1 MNRHCPNNPTQS
13 VSRRTVFQAVLGCG
27 LIALLISTAGCQAG
41 LFTLAYLWK
50 GRDVDP
56 EYDILKKGEIKVAV
70 VCRTSAMDQYQNET
84 VPRDITRQ
92 VAKLIKQN
100 VKNKKLTVIDYRK
113 VEQYLDDC
121 SHNFED
127 FDEVGDALKAD
138 VVIGIELQNFYLQ
151 DSPNLLQGRA
161 GWMVKTFDMRKQDLY
176 AQKVM
181 SVVYPPNVPLPV
193 RDNTSVPA
201 FRMKFVDVISKQI
214 AALYHPHDPN
224 RIYGLM
230 DADLLEMH

>member
-1 MNRHCPNNPTQS
+1 MNRQFHPTYIQI
-13 VSRRTVFQAVLGCG
+13 VLCFG
-27 LIALLISTAGCQAG
+27 LLALLISTAGCQAG

-50 GRDVDP
+50 GRDVEP
-56 EYDILKKGEIKVAV
+56 EYNILKKGELKVVV
-70 VCRTSAMDQYQNET
+70 VCRTNMMDQFQNET
-84 VPRDITRQ
+84 VPRDLTRQ
-92 VAKLIKQN
+92 VSKLLQQN
-100 VKNKKLTVIDYRK
+100 VKNKKLKVIDYRK
-113 VEQYLDDC
+113 VEQWLDDC

-127 FDEVGDALKAD
+127 FDDVGAALKAD

-161 GWMVKTFDMRKQDLY
+161 SWLVKTFDMRKDELY
-176 AQKVM
+176 AQKPM
-181 SVVYPPNVPLPV
+181 SITYPPNMPFPV
-193 RDNTSVPA
+193 RDNTSIPA
-201 FRMKFVDVISKQI
+201 FRLKFVDIISKQI